1 MCIIYIIVR
10 GGKRMKDYFVLNNGV
25 KIPSIALGTFKVE
38 DGNEVINAVKWAIET
53 GYRHIDTAAI
63 YKNEVGVG
71 KGIKESGID
80 RKKIFVTTKVWNDN
94 QGYKSTLKAFEDS
107 LERLGLDYIDL
118 YLIHWP
124 KKLNLETWRA
134 LEKLYKDGRI
144 RAIGVSNFK
153 IHHLKEIMENFDII
167 PAINQVELHP
177 QYPQDELRKFCN
189 KHGIVV
195 EAWAPLMQGRIFEIE
210 LFGQLA
216 EKYNKSISQIALRWQ
231 LQMGVLPLPK
241 STKKDRI
248 INNFNIFDFEIS
260 KEDMKKIEKLKG
272 DRIGPDP
279 DFITF

>member
-1 MCIIYIIVR
+1 
-10 GGKRMKDYFVLNNGV
+10 MKDYFVLNNGV

-177 QYPQDELRKFCN
+177 QHPQDELRKFCN

-216 EKYNKSISQIALRWQ
+216 EKYNKSIAQIALRWQ